1 MSGEGLGREVVAGL
15 LVYGGLT
22 VFAAFQLLLWF
33 GVRERQALHLA
44 AAAIFIALSNAL
56 SSGLAEVALPAALVP
71 WQAELAAAMPLLAL
85 GALVSLGRG
94 YFGSALQGTASAR
107 AMKATVIAALIG
119 AATAPVWGAKAQAP
133 WIVSAIGVAAFVV
146 FATASVRIEF
156 GIRRPPRHVRLITL
170 AFLALVVGL
179 ALRLHRV
186 GHLATWPEIAL
197 QLGTLAA
204 LLVLGYAV
212 ASRGQLARRERKLT
226 ELRNYIGQVMAADVA
241 KRAERDIR
249 LTTTRRVQELSGY
262 ALAGDSAL
270 GLEDRMHA
278 LTARNEVLEREVRL
292 RREAESRMRAM
303 AYQDP
308 LTHLPNRA
316 MLGDRF
322 AVVTAQARRHGHRVA
337 VLMLDLDYFKSVNDR
352 LGHETGDRFLTHAA
366 KLILHSVR
374 ESDTV
379 ARYGGDEF
387 VLLLGELHHYSEAGM
402 VAQKVVTR
410 LGEPVTI
417 GEHELRLG
425 GSIGLAI
432 WPDDGGDLAKLLR
445 CADQALYA
453 AKAGGRGTYRYY
465 GEMGAD

>member
-1 MSGEGLGREVVAGL
+1 VVAGL

-56 SSGLAEVALPAALVP
+56 SSGLAEVALPAGLVP
-71 WQAELAAAMPLLAL
+71 WRAELAAAMPLLAL
-85 GALVSLGRG
+85 GALVSLGRS
-94 YFGSALQGTASAR
+94 YFGGAVQGPVNAR

-119 AATAPVWGAKAQAP
+119 AATVPVWGAKAQAP
-133 WIVSAIGVAAFVV
+133 WVVSAIGFAAFVV
-146 FATASVRIEF
+146 FTTGFVRIEL
-156 GIRRPPRHVRLITL
+156 GIRRPPRHARLI
-170 AFLALVVGL
+170 ALALLVLVAGL
-179 ALRLHRV
+179 ALRLQRV
-186 GHLATWPEIAL
+186 GEPAAWPDVAI

-204 LLVLGYAV
+204 LLVLGYAA
-212 ASRGQLARRERKLT
+212 ASRGQLARRERKLS

-241 KRAERDIR
+241 KRAERDVR
-249 LTTTRRVQELSGY
+249 LTMTRRVQELSGY
-262 ALAGDSAL
+262 ALAGDGAL
-270 GLEDRMHA
+270 GLEDRMDA

-292 RREAESRMRAM
+292 RRDAEGRMRAM

-308 LTHLPNRA
+308 LTRLPNRA

-337 VLMLDLDYFKSVNDR
+337 VLMLDLDYFKGVNDR
-352 LGHETGDRFLTHAA
+352 LGHEIGDQFLTHAA
-366 KLILHSVR
+366 RLILHSVR

-402 VAQKVVTR
+402 VAQKVVAR
-410 LGEPVTI
+410 LGEPATI
-417 GEHELRLG
+417 GEHVLRLG
-425 GSIGLAI
+425 GSIGVAI
-432 WPDDGGDLAKLLR
+432 WPEDGGDLAKLLR

-453 AKAGGRGTYRYY
+453 AKAGGRGTYRYF
-465 GEMGAD
+465 GEMGAA